1 MRMKDILEN
10 FSIQVS
16 NEEKTLL
23 QSLNGPR
30 PIEDFT
36 ERERFI
42 LENLIRKS
50 LVTKIN
56 TGRSYKV
63 EANKSKVKVQH

>member
-10 FSIQVS
+10 FSVQVS

-50 LVTKIN
+50 LVTKIKD
-56 TGRSYKV
+56 GRSYCVTK
-63 EANKSKVKVQH
+63 NQTKFT

>member
-1 MRMKDILEN
+1 MKDILEN

-16 NEEKTLL
+16 NEEKALL
-23 QSLNGPR
+23 DSLNGPR
-30 PIEDFT
+30 SIEDFS

-56 TGRSYKV
+56 DGRSYKV
-63 EANKSKVKVQH
+63 EANKTKVKVQH

>member
-10 FSIQVS
+10 FSIQIS
-16 NEEKTLL
+16 NEEKALL
-23 QSLNGPR
+23 DSLNGQR
-30 PIEDFT
+30 PIEDFS

-56 TGRSYKV
+56 DGRSYRV
-63 EANKSKVKVQH
+63 EANKTKVNVQH